1 MNRMKKNFIFRM
13 TIFSVIVLS
22 FFVLSC
28 NTKTDSKFTTKV
40 IKWKQEIKQEK
51 LTAECQILA
60 DYPDK
65 GNPLLLRGI
74 REWMNE
80 QLGGIY
86 TGDLNTGDSV
96 VAYYGK
102 MEIDSLKSQLEVLG
116 DSEYDT
122 GLDNDRTL
130 RLVYETNR
138 FVTYGDTSYIYSGG
152 AHGSQTIIGATFR
165 KDDGRK
171 FGWDMLINTNEQGFH
186 DLLRE
191 GLKRFFKVVTDQELK
206 DNLML
211 ENEFAFTYF
220 PLPQTPPYIGEDG
233 MHFIYQQYEIACYAA
248 GHPEAVIPFSELTPY
263 LTVTVSDLLKP

>member
-1 MNRMKKNFIFRM
+1 MKKNFIFRM

-152 AHGSQTIIGATFR
+152 AHVVVINATCC
-165 KDDGRK
+165 
-171 FGWDMLINTNEQGFH
+171 
-186 DLLRE
+186 
-191 GLKRFFKVVTDQELK
+191 
-206 DNLML
+206 
-211 ENEFAFTYF
+211 
-220 PLPQTPPYIGEDG
+220 
-233 MHFIYQQYEIACYAA
+233 FIQI
-248 GHPEAVIPFSELTPY
+248 
-263 LTVTVSDLLKP
+263 VSDSSI